1 MAARPRLALL
11 ALAGLLAGCRLGPDF
26 AAPAAP
32 ATPAYVAAG
41 EAGGPQDAQQV
52 ALGERLAENW
62 WTLFRSP
69 QLDALVRQAIA
80 GNHDLAA
87 SKATLAQS
95 WETVNATFGGL
106 YPQLDLGGGVSRQE
120 VNLASYGFVGPNPTF
135 NLYTLG
141 PTVNFDLDLFGRTK
155 RQVESQAAQAG
166 ADAYRLSA
174 AWLTITGGVAT
185 QALQIAAL
193 KAQLAAL
200 GEIVASDERNLQLV
214 RTAEAAGTGTRVEA
228 LSAESQLANDRT
240 LLPPL
245 RQRLDQARHG
255 LALLVGRPPA
265 AWSPPE
271 LALAD
276 FTLADFTLPARL
288 PVALPSALVHDRPD
302 ILAAEAELHAA
313 TAEIGVATARM
324 YPDIS
329 LSAALS
335 QGAPHVGDLFSGS
348 FTAWS
353 IGTALAAPLFR
364 GGTLSAEKRGA
375 EDAAKA
381 ALARYQQVVL
391 KAFVQVADLLQ
402 ALAHDEEL
410 VAEQQRAE
418 AAAQASLDLAR
429 LSYSAG
435 NSGILQ
441 VLDAQRQ
448 FQQARLGSV
457 RAEAQRYLDTVQLFV
472 ATAHGWSGAASAEP
486 PPQSA
491 ATP

>member
-1 MAARPRLALL
+1 MAARAPFALL
-11 ALAGLLAGCRLGPDF
+11 AVAGLLAGCRLGPDF
-26 AAPAAP
+26 TEPQAPAA
-32 ATPAYVAAG
+32 PAYVAAG
-41 EAGGPQDAQQV
+41 EAGGPQGAQQV

-69 QLDALVRQAIA
+69 QLDAVLRQAIA
-80 GNHDLAA
+80 GNRDLAA
-87 SKATLAQS
+87 SRATLAQS
-95 WETVNATFGGL
+95 WEAVNATFGGL
-106 YPQLDLGGGVSRQE
+106 YPQLDVGGGVSRQE
-120 VNLASYGFVGPNPTF
+120 VNLASYGFTGPNPTF
-135 NLYTLG
+135 NLFTLG

-155 RQVESQAAQAG
+155 RQVESQAARAAAEG
-166 ADAYRLSA
+166 YHLSA
-174 AWLTITGGVAT
+174 AWLTITGGAAT
-185 QALQIAAL
+185 QAVEIAAL
-193 KAQLAAL
+193 RAQLAAL
-200 GEIVASDERNLQLV
+200 DEIVANDEKNLQLV

-245 RQRLDQARHG
+245 RQRLDQARHA
-255 LALLVGRPPA
+255 LALLVGRAPS

-271 LALAD
+271 FA
-276 FTLADFTLPARL
+276 LADFTLPARL

-329 LSAALS
+329 LSAAFS
-335 QGAPHVGDLFSGS
+335 QGAPHIADLFGGS

-353 IGTALAAPLFR
+353 IGTALAAPLFH

-418 AAAQASLDLAR
+418 AAARAALDLAR

-448 FQQARLGSV
+448 YQQARLGSV
-457 RAEAQRYLDTVQLFV
+457 RAEAQRFLDTVQLFV
-472 ATAHGWSGAASAEP
+472 ATAHGWSGAPSADP
-486 PPQSA
+486 PAQSA